1 VFNTGINSLL
11 LEKKLNFK
19 AEYVQGQSI
28 QGIDGWD
35 QTCLSV
41 MAGYMVAPTAEG
53 VVKVYAAN
61 AEKASVE
68 TSLTNIYFGVNYYL
82 DPRVGRS

>member
-1 VFNTGINSLL
+1 
-11 LEKKLNFK
+11 
-19 AEYVQGQSI
+19 
-28 QGIDGWD
+28 
-35 QTCLSV
+35 
-41 MAGYMVAPTAEG
+41 MAGTRPASRSWPGYMVAPTAEG